1 MSKKTSKERSLEE
14 KHFGPGGAN
23 DKYPCFRD
31 DYPWSEYRPDVPDS
45 RFPAKE
51 NVVIHGLETD
61 AKKFEDEGLTYK
73 TYFHYKM
80 AADYWNMAGDRRA
93 ELIKTLPQLS
103 DNRHADA
110 IDFCYDKARVDEE
123 LAEEYRQDDNE
134 SIFVTTEL
142 TTDDPKDDTVELGG
156 KDTDTSDVTL

>member
-1 MSKKTSKERSLEE
+1 MSKEKSLEE
-14 KHFGPGGAN
+14 KHFGPRGAN

-31 DYPWSEYRPDVPDS
+31 DYLWSEDRPDVPDS

-61 AKKFEDEGLTYK
+61 AKKFESEGAQYQ

-93 ELIKTLPQLS
+93 ELIKVLPQLS
-103 DNRHADA
+103 NKGHIDA
-110 IDFCYDKARVDEE
+110 IDFCYNRAREDEE
-123 LAEEYRQDDNE
+123 LAEEYRQDDDE
-134 SIFVTTEL
+134 SIFRTTGSNQFEEL
-142 TTDDPKDDTVELGG
+142 TTNDQDDVIELGAG
-156 KDTDTSDVTL
+156 TPDGEL